1 MLCSAPNVPTGLCI
15 DARFSAHAPPA
26 THPERP
32 QRLDAIRRALD
43 ASGLVPRTVPIA
55 ARPATVDELAR
66 AHDPQFLAELQSTI
80 RGRAG
85 WIDPDTYFAEG
96 SWDAALLA
104 AGAAIDLAVAVASG
118 AVDNGF
124 AFVRPPGHHA
134 THDQSMGFCLL
145 NNVAVAAARL
155 RADGARVA
163 ILDWDVH
170 HGNGTE
176 DIFVEEPEVLYA
188 SLHEWPQYPGTGA
201 PDFIGR
207 GRGAGS
213 TVNVALSAGT
223 DDAEYLTAYRT
234 QVAPALERFR
244 PDVILVSAGFDA
256 HRDDPLGGLELTP
269 PTFVAMTRHLLSV
282 TPKVACVLEGGY
294 DLDAIAVSSLRVLEA
309 LMGVGSP

>member
-1 MLCSAPNVPTGLCI
+1 VLCFAANVPTGLCI
-15 DARFSAHAPPA
+15 DARFAAHAPPA
-26 THPERP
+26 NHPERP
-32 QRLDAIRRALD
+32 QRLDAIRRGLEG
-43 ASGLVPRTVPIA
+43 SGLLSRITALAP
-55 ARPATVDELAR
+55 RPATLDEVAR
-66 AHDPQFLAELQSTI
+66 AHRDEFITTLEATV
-80 RGRAG
+80 RGHAG
-85 WIDPDTYFAEG
+85 WIDPDTYYAVG

-104 AGAAIDLAVAVASG
+104 AGSTIDLALAVANG
-118 AVDNGF
+118 TLDNGF

-134 THDQSMGFCLL
+134 TRDQAMGFCLL
-145 NNVAVAAARL
+145 NNVAIAAARL

-176 DIFVEEPEVLYA
+176 DIFVEEPDVLYA

-201 PDFIGR
+201 PDFTGR
-207 GRGAGS
+207 GRGTGS

-223 DDAEYLTAYRT
+223 GDAEYLAAYRA

-269 PTFVAMTRHLLSV
+269 STFVAMTRHLMSI

-294 DLDAIAVSSLRVLEA
+294 DLDAIATSSLRVLET
-309 LMGVGSP
+309 LLGVGA